1 MANDK
6 PKKSTFRKVV
16 DYARANPGE
25 AAATAL
31 MVVPIGGWAVGG
43 AIRGGLAARKA
54 YKARKFIGAK
64 IKKKAV
70 AAGKKVAKYTQK
82 PYRAAADKIGPA
94 HKQAGKKFTTRGSAE
109 KARKMGK
116 QASFRHKTMR
126 LKDKTTTIT
135 TKANKKK
142 GIKGS
147 TRTYTTK
154 QYGIRPSAAGVATSK
169 TASLTYGGIG
179 YYKSQG
185 KSQPKEK
192 LKAEVKPSSGGSGN
206 KVVTPKPKYNPGTY
220 SKQSQQHSS
229 GSIRGSR
236 LSNFQKTVKQNRK
249 RLEKY

>member
-82 PYRAAADKIGPA
+82 LDQHTSKLVKNLQPEDLL
-94 HKQAGKKFTTRGSAE
+94 KKLE
-109 KARKMGK
+109 KW
-116 QASFRHKTMR
+116 
-126 LKDKTTTIT
+126 
-135 TKANKKK
+135 ANKLLLD
-142 GIKGS
+142 IK
-147 TRTYTTK
+147 
-154 QYGIRPSAAGVATSK
+154 PCD
-169 TASLTYGGIG
+169 
-179 YYKSQG
+179 
-185 KSQPKEK
+185 
-192 LKAEVKPSSGGSGN
+192 
-206 KVVTPKPKYNPGTY
+206 
-220 SKQSQQHSS
+220 
-229 GSIRGSR
+229 
-236 LSNFQKTVKQNRK
+236 
-249 RLEKY
+249 